1 MADLD
6 HLAAQLSQLTL
17 QEALQLA
24 RKVLDAAGFSG
35 GAPQPGAG
43 LVSVLLES
51 YGYAKINVIKV
62 VREVTALGLKDAKD
76 LVEAAPSVVR
86 ADLSPDEAEL
96 IVRKLI
102 EAGGTARVQP

>member
-17 QEALQLA
+17 REVIQLA
-24 RKVLDAAGFSG
+24 RKVIDAASD
-35 GAPQPGAG
+35 APQPGAG

-62 VREVTALGLKDAKD
+62 VREVTTLGLKDAKD
-76 LVEAAPSVVR
+76 LVEGAPKVVR
-86 ADLSPDEAEL
+86 ADLGLDEAEL
-96 IVRKLI
+96 IVRRLI
-102 EAGGTARVQP
+102 EAGATARVQS